1 MSEDFG
7 KWLGKNKKMVLWKTH
22 SLNGSKSKHIA
33 DIDPIW
39 KNAVSVRALGERAL
53 EEFLDDLQ
61 DLCSSISPELWDVI
75 QDRLREGAIEEINE
89 VLVEADAW
97 GGLNPCIHK
106 HPLWVWAVACLG
118 KAEVGKRLCVGG
130 RE

>member
-7 KWLGKNKKMVLWKTH
+7 KWLKTEKYICQCSGEIESLWMDVVT
-22 SLNGSKSKHIA
+22 
-33 DIDPIW
+33 
-39 KNAVSVRALGERAL
+39 VRALGERAL

-97 GGLNPCIHK
+97 GGANPCIHK

-118 KAEVGKRLCVGG
+118 KKEIERCLCVGG

>member
-7 KWLGKNKKMVLWKTH
+7 KWLKENKENRPRDLDAQGFG
-22 SLNGSKSKHIA
+22 L
-33 DIDPIW
+33 IDFEEV
-39 KNAVSVRALGERAL
+39 VSVRALGERAL

-97 GGLNPCIHK
+97 GGANPCIHK

-118 KAEVGKRLCVGG
+118 KKEIERCLCVGG
-130 RE
+130 VSEDG